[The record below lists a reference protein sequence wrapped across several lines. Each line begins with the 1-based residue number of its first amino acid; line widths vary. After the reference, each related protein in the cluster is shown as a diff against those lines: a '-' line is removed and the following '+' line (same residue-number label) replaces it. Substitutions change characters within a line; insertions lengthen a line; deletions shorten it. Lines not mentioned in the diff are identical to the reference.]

1 MAIDPQRMAAIMQ
14 RLQLA
19 NQGGNA
25 PPAGPPGGGMMA
37 PQGGG
42 QPSGAFNSK
51 ISGTVVMAPAEG
63 QQGGPPAQVQLN
75 GNVKITKS
83 NVGGPPNMVHIEGD
97 VTIDKPG
104 MAPRDPQGAPPMAGP
119 GGPAPGMAPQGM
131 PPGGMPPR

>member
-42 QPSGAFNSK
+42 QPSGAPPAGGVVNST
-51 ISGTVVMAPAEG
+51 ISGTVIMGPAQG

-97 VTIDKPG
+97 VTVAKPG
-104 MAPRDPQGAPPMAGP
+104 MAPGGTPP
-119 GGPAPGMAPQGM
+119 GGPQGAPQGM